1 MAVKITKGVVKI
13 TKGIDVS
20 EHQGVIDWAKV
31 AKDGV
36 QFAVLRAGYGRE
48 LSQKDKQFERNYARA
63 KAAGIKVGAYWYSY
77 ANSVEHGEQEAKT
90 CLKVLEG
97 KRFDLP
103 IFFDQEYEPEI
114 LKLSNN
120 ARTNII
126 LKFVQTIKAAG
137 YECGL
142 YSSTNFITTKLQAD
156 RLTAYPLW
164 LAEYGSNLHYA
175 GKVWA
180 WQYTSKGRVNGIKGN
195 VDCNHGYFAQPQTG
209 NTDLLR
215 KGDRGDDVKLLQHR
229 LNLVGG
235 QLTEDGIWG
244 VKTDQAVRNY
254 QYKADLTV
262 DGIVGPKTQA
272 ALIRDA
278 ILARAAE
285 IGAYMVKHKWH
296 YKDGTYKAKD
306 TWAATRA
313 LSKPGSSC
321 SHFVSWVLQ
330 DVGLLTAG
338 KRISHDNGKVTGT
351 GNLLGCQVIQAKG
364 KTWDKLADLRPG
376 DVCVWDSNLAIYA
389 GDGKWYDAGGPFRS
403 NTKDGRYTNVGPVA
417 PYYDRSKPIYYLV
430 RAKN

>member
-1 MAVKITKGVVKI
+1 MAL
-13 TKGIDVS
+13 KGIDVS
-20 EHQGVIDWAKV
+20 EWQGTIDWRKV

-36 QFAVLRAGYGRE
+36 QFAVIHAGYGRE
-48 LSQKDKQFERNYARA
+48 LSQKDKYFERNYAGAR
-63 KAAGIKVGAYWYSY
+63 AAGIKVGAFWYSY
-77 ANSVEHGEQEAKT
+77 ADSVARAEQEART
-90 CLKVLEG
+90 CLKVLDG
-97 KRFDLP
+97 KHLDLP
-103 IFFDQEYEPEI
+103 VFFDQEYEPGI
-114 LKLSNN
+114 LKLSTKT
-120 ARTNII
+120 RTDIV
-126 LKFVQTIKAAG
+126 LKFLETIKAAG
-137 YECGL
+137 RPCGL
-142 YSSTNFITTKLQAD
+142 YSSTDFITTKLQAN

-164 LAEYGSNLHYA
+164 IAEYGSKLHYT

-180 WQYTSKGRVNGIKGN
+180 WQYTDKGRVAGIKGR
-195 VDCNHGYFAQPQTG
+195 VDMDHGYFAQTQTG
-209 NTDLLR
+209 NTGLLR

-229 LNLVGG
+229 LNILGW

-244 VKTDQAVRNY
+244 VQTDSAVRGY
-254 QYKADLTV
+254 QYRAGLTV
-262 DGIVGPKTQA
+262 DGIVGAKTRA

-296 YKDGTYKAKD
+296 YKDTTYKAKD

-330 DVGLLTAG
+330 DVGLLTEG

-364 KTWDKLADLRPG
+364 KTWDKLDDLRPG

-389 GDGKWYDAGGPFRS
+389 GGGKWYDAGGPFRS
-403 NTKDGRYTNVGPVA
+403 NTKDGCYTNVGPVA
-417 PYYDRSKPIYYLV
+417 PYYDRTKPVYYLV
-430 RAKN
+430 RATV